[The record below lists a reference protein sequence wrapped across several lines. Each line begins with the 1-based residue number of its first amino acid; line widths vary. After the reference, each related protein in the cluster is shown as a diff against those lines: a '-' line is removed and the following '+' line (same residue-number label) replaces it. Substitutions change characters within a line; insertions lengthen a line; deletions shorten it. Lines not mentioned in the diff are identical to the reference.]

1 MIENTAENRI
11 TEIVQAWNDV
21 TKQTMN
27 PRRFCMSGEIMHFV
41 IDGEVTAE
49 EMTLVARYM
58 VATNRQASEARFV
71 KPLDL
76 YRVMSNIAKFEATVQ
91 LARAYFRNQVKPTAK
106 AAFIQSIPIGCQT
119 HGILPADAGNT
130 KTARDV
136 GASLAK
142 EMLKQFEKQ

>member
-11 TEIVQAWNDV
+11 TEIVHAWNEV

-27 PRRFCMSGEIMHFV
+27 PRRFCMSGEIMRFV

-58 VATNRQASEARFV
+58 MATNRQASEARYV

-76 YRVMSNIAKFEATVQ
+76 YRVMSNIARFEATVN
-91 LARAYFRNQVKPTAK
+91 LARAHFRNHVKPTAK
-106 AAFIQSIPIGCQT
+106 AAFLESLHRGE
-119 HGILPADAGNT
+119 ADTGNT

-142 EMLKQFEKQ
+142 DLLKTFTKD

>member
-1 MIENTAENRI
+1 MTENTAENRI
-11 TEIVQAWNDV
+11 TEIVQAWNAV

-27 PRRFCMSGEIMHFV
+27 PRRFCMSGEILHFV

-58 VATNRQASEARFV
+58 IVTNRQASDARYV

-76 YRVMSNIAKFEATVQ
+76 YRVMSNIAKFEATAQ

-106 AAFIQSIPIGCQT
+106 AAFLESLHRGET
-119 HGILPADAGNT
+119 DTGNT

-142 EMLKQFEKQ
+142 ELLKTFKTD